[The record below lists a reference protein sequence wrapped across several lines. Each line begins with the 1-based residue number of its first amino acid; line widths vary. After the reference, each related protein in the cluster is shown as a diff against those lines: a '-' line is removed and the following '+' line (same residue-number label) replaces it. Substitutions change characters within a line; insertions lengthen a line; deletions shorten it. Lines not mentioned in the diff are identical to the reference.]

1 MVNWSSKRL
10 SDGLLLANGL
20 VLAVL
25 LNLFASK
32 FFFRVDLTEEKR
44 YTMKEPTI
52 EMLQQLDDL
61 VLVEVF
67 LEGDLNA
74 GFKRLQR
81 STREMLEEFR
91 IRSGNKV
98 QFVFTD
104 PASATGQKAQNEFMQ
119 ELMSKGIQPMNVI
132 DNKGSEQVQQ
142 LVFPGALVSYGGLET
157 SVNLLKGNR
166 AQGSQEILNQS
177 VENLEFELASAIQK
191 LSNVERKRIGMVTGH
206 GELDSLS
213 IASFNNALLD
223 QYDVFKVDL
232 DRKEQVENY
241 DLLILLKPTRPFT
254 EADKFK
260 LDQYVMKGGR
270 LLMLLDRLDASIDSA
285 SQSGYYAFPYNT
297 NLDDMLF
304 RYGVRIN
311 LDLIQD
317 KRSLKQ
323 PVVTGAVGGQPQIV
337 PIDWPFFPLANKM
350 ASHPITRNLDAVSL
364 KFVSSMDTVKAE
376 GVRKTA
382 LIYSSNSSRV
392 VGAPV
397 AVNVDD
403 LKQLANLPFQSE
415 GFVAAYLL
423 EGTFTSVYRNRFVPE
438 GVTTT
443 EIVQSS
449 VPTKIIVVSD
459 GDLARNEINYRT
471 GQPQQLGFDPVFGHR
486 FANEEL
492 LLNMVAWLVDEDGLI
507 NARTKEFRIRPL
519 DKRKIVEDKLYWQ
532 LMNLLLPLLL
542 VVALGVGRSYWRK
555 RKFAVK

>member
-1 MVNWSSKRL
+1 MVNWNSKRL
-10 SDGLLLANGL
+10 GDGLLLANGL

-25 LNLFASK
+25 LNLLASK

-44 YTMKEPTI
+44 YTIKEPTI
-52 EMLQQLDDL
+52 ELLEQLDDV

-91 IRSGNKV
+91 VRSGNRV

-119 ELMSKGIQPMNVI
+119 QLMSKGIQPMNVI

-142 LVFPGALVSYGGLET
+142 LVFPGALVSFGGLET

-166 AQGSQEILNQS
+166 AQGSQEMLNQS
-177 VENLEFELASAIQK
+177 MENLEFELASAIQK
-191 LSNVERKRIGMVTGH
+191 LSNMERKRLGMVQGH

-232 DRKEQVENY
+232 EKKEQIEDY
-241 DLLILLKPTRPFT
+241 DLLIVLKPVRAFS
-254 EADKFK
+254 EAHKFK
-260 LDQYVMKGGR
+260 LDQYVMRGGR

-285 SQSGYYAFPYNT
+285 SRNDYYAFPYHI

-323 PVVTGAVGGQPQIV
+323 PVVTGTAGGQPQIV

-350 ASHPITRNLDAVSL
+350 ATHPITRNLDAVSL

-382 LIYSSNSSRV
+382 LVYSSSNSRV

-397 AVNVDD
+397 AVSVDE
-403 LKQLANLPFQSE
+403 LMQLANQPFQSE
-415 GFVAAYLL
+415 GFAAAYLL
-423 EGTFTSVYRNRFVPE
+423 EGTFTSLYKNRFVPE
-438 GVTTT
+438 GVNPT
-443 EIVQSS
+443 EVIQAS
-449 VPTKIIVVSD
+449 VPTKVIVVSD

-471 GQPQQLGFDPVFGHR
+471 GQPQQLGFDPIFGHT

-519 DKRKIVEDKLYWQ
+519 DKQKIAEDKLYWQ
-532 LMNLLLPLLL
+532 LMNLLVPLLL
-542 VVALGVGRSYWRK
+542 VIVLGVVRNYWRR
-555 RKFAVK
+555 RKFAIK